1 VVGREGEAPE
11 SRPEEQWLGM
21 DPAVLVLP
29 FTDMMCPFLFSPLKK
44 RELLGSLIN
53 PLFCVD

>member
-1 VVGREGEAPE
+1 
-11 SRPEEQWLGM
+11 M